1 MNLKGTFNQTLQE
14 ALMNRRPIVTLLT
27 DFGNADGFIGVM
39 KGVMLQIAPD
49 IQFVDITHEL
59 PAFSLSAAAFLN
71 SWSYGYFPPGTV
83 HLCVVDPGVGSKR
96 RALAVET
103 QGHTFIAPDNGL
115 LSPVLAMSGERTVI
129 SADKPEYWLS
139 KISNTFHGRDIFSPL
154 AAHVARG
161 VSAAALGSP
170 IDDPV
175 MLACDPPMITPAS
188 IECHIRYIDHFG
200 NLITDLTRSRF
211 EQWAVQT
218 GCELGGVDIHLDS
231 VVINGVSKTYS
242 ARKPGELA
250 AVFDGYD
257 CLEIA
262 VAQGNASQKLGL
274 GVDRAVTVKPASSAM
289 GVWNS

>member
-1 MNLKGTFNQTLQE
+1 MMNK
-14 ALMNRRPIVTLLT
+14 RPIVTLLT

-49 IQFVDITHEL
+49 IHFVDITHEL

-83 HLCVVDPGVGSKR
+83 HLCVVDPGVGTQR
-96 RALAVET
+96 RALIVET

-115 LSPVLAMSGERTVI
+115 LSPVLSLTGERTII
-129 SADKPEYWLS
+129 SATDPKYWLS
-139 KISNTFHGRDIFSPL
+139 KVSYTFHGRDIFSPL
-154 AAHVARG
+154 AAHIARG
-161 VSAAALGSP
+161 VSISVLGP
-170 IDDPV
+170 QINDPV
-175 MLACDPPMITPAS
+175 MLPCDPPSITPNC

-211 EQWAVQT
+211 DHWAAQN
-218 GCELGGVDIHLDS
+218 GCEFGSVEIHLDG
-231 VVINGVSKTYS
+231 VVINGVSKTYGVH
-242 ARKPGELA
+242 KPGALA

-262 VAQGNASQKLGL
+262 VTQGNASQQLGL
-274 GVDRAVTVKPASSAM
+274 SVDRAVTVKPATTSM